1 MERVLRALP
10 FVFSRTENDCWVGT
24 KGEVILQYIY
34 IYIYICTYIYINLSM
49 ASARKITKRLG

>member
-10 FVFSRTENDCWVGT
+10 FVFPRTENDCWVGT

-34 IYIYICTYIYINLSM
+34 IYICTYIYILIYQWRPLVKL
-49 ASARKITKRLG
+49 RKG